1 MSCRG
6 SKFDLYSPR
15 WSKEDR
21 IEVLQLEVNKISFGA
36 IITVGPPGLMVS
48 HVPMLLDPS
57 RGRLGTLFGHLA
69 KGNSQWRD
77 SSVASEGLATFMGPD
92 AYVSPNWYP
101 TKKVN
106 GEQVPTWNYIE
117 VQVRG
122 PVTFFDDP
130 KKLLAVVTDLSSH
143 HEADS
148 QEPWSVSDAPA
159 GYVRKELKS
168 IVGFE
173 MQISK
178 IEGKWKLSQN
188 KAKEDREGVKRG
200 LVKRN
205 RPGVTSVSKEMQAH
219 LPDGDRPPASP
230 S

>member
-1 MSCRG
+1 M
-6 SKFDLYSPR
+6 
-15 WSKEDR
+15 
-21 IEVLQLEVNKISFGA
+21 EVLQLEVNKISFGA
-36 IITVGPPGLMVS
+36 IITIGPSGIMVS

-77 SSVASEGLATFMGPD
+77 SSVGGEGVATFMGPD

-101 TKKVN
+101 TKLVN

-122 PVTFFDDP
+122 PVAFFDDP
-130 KKLLAVVTDLSSH
+130 KKLMAVVADLSDH

-148 QEPWSVSDAPA
+148 QDPWRVSDAPTE
-159 GYVRKELKS
+159 YVGRQLKS

-173 MQISK
+173 MQISG

-188 KAKEDREGVKRG
+188 KTKEDRDGVKLG
-200 LVKRN
+200 LAKRN
-205 RPGVTSVSKEMQAH
+205 RPGDTLVSREMQTHEPRA
-219 LPDGDRPPASP
+219 
-230 S
+230 